1 MILHHLA
8 IVAKVVHDHS
18 EKYHLFKRQCFWY
31 SDVVSGVLEKHFS
44 LSKVK
49 VSDTSL
55 TADHAT
61 DAEMEIFDSLRGT
74 CNRVKIYQR
83 RMDLIDEIHALF
95 VARKKDIES
104 SVNLLNICIFLLTNH
119 DPRSWN
125 PERLLR
131 QNIKVRRGQRKR
143 SRECRKRMRRN
154 GRRRREC

>member
-44 LSKVK
+44 LSKAK

-61 DAEMEIFDSLRGT
+61 DAEMEVFDDLSGT
-74 CNRVKIYQR
+74 YKKVKIYER
-83 RMDLIDEIHALF
+83 RMEVIDEIHPVF
-95 VARKKDIES
+95 VAYKKDIES

-119 DPRSWN
+119 DHRS
-125 PERLLR
+125 
-131 QNIKVRRGQRKR
+131 
-143 SRECRKRMRRN
+143 
-154 GRRRREC
+154 